1 MRNLNLLFYK
11 EYYQKLGTG
20 EFKADVERLD
30 RILINTRFEERDYS
44 PSKIA
49 QKDCVFILKTTYP
62 GLLIGAGNPHGAG
75 DIGGSDD
82 DINMGFSF
90 EYVTGQPY
98 IPGSSVKGVLRS
110 HFKDHPEAV
119 REIISK
125 LENMDVSEE
134 TVKKLEQ
141 AIFDNADVFL
151 DAVVFDGDEYGR
163 LLDFDYITPHSK
175 ATKNPIP
182 IKFIKVLPDVR
193 FEFRFVLS
201 DKLIDGQSFTKEV
214 LAELFK
220 ELLCIF
226 GAGAKTNV
234 GYGCF
239 DAADNTRVP
248 KLDAAKLS
256 DNSNNHTQNN
266 NIQNSPKVKCPHC
279 GYNNFEYKKDR
290 KTKNKYCFKCNKAL
304 YK

>member
-11 EYYQKLGTG
+11 EYYQKLGTD

-30 RILINTRFEERDYS
+30 EILINTRFEEKDYILS
-44 PSKIA
+44 QIV
-49 QKDCVFILKTTYP
+49 QEDCVFILKTTYP

-90 EYVTGQPY
+90 DFVTGQPY

-110 HFKDHPEAV
+110 HFKDHPEAI

-125 LENMDVSEE
+125 LENIDVDEE
-134 TVKKLEQ
+134 TLKKLEL

-163 LLDFDYITPHSK
+163 LLGFDYITPHGR
-175 ATKNPIP
+175 ATKNPTP

-201 DKLIDGQSFTKEV
+201 DKLIDGQLFTKEI
-214 LAELFK
+214 LLKLFK
-220 ELLCIF
+220 ELLCVF

-239 DAADNTRVP
+239 DVADNTRTP
-248 KLDAAKLS
+248 KSDVAKLS
-256 DNSNNHTQNN
+256 DNSYNHTRNN
-266 NIQNSPKVKCPHC
+266 NIQNPPKVKCPNC
-279 GYNNFEYKKDR
+279 GYNNFIYKKDG
-290 KTKNKYCFKCNKAL
+290 KTKNIQCFNCHKAL

>member
-20 EFKADVERLD
+20 EFKADVKRID
-30 RILINTRFEERDYS
+30 DILINTKFEKKDYS
-44 PSKIA
+44 PSRIA
-49 QKDCVFILKTTYP
+49 QKECIFILKTTYP

-90 EYVTGQPY
+90 DFVTGQPY

-110 HFKDHPEAV
+110 HFKDHPQAV

-125 LENMDVSEE
+125 LKNINVSEK
-134 TVKKLEQ
+134 TVEKLEQ

-151 DAVVFDGDEYGR
+151 DAVVFDGDENGR
-163 LLDFDYITPHSK
+163 LLDFDYITPHGK

-182 IKFIKVLPDVR
+182 IKIIKVAPDVR

-201 DKLIDGQSFTKEV
+201 DKQIDGQSFTKEV
-214 LAELFK
+214 LVDLFK

-234 GYGCF
+234 GYGHF
-239 DAADNTRVP
+239 DMADNTRVP

-256 DNSNNHTQNN
+256 DNFDNHTQNN
-266 NIQNSPKVKCPHC
+266 KKQNTPKVKCPHC
-279 GYNNFEYKKDR
+279 GYYNFKYKMDG
-290 KTKNKYCFKCNKAL
+290 KTKNIFCRQCNKPL
-304 YK
+304 FR